1 MFNSNNSPSP
11 ISQPPENKPPVS
23 SFSLDNNPPEPPQ
36 DEVYVMPEKFHPQPA
51 KSSAGKPLIIALIIL
66 ILVAAATATYF
77 LYDMWQK
84 SQNGLALA
92 NQNLKVNNNQNQNQ
106 NQNQSQ
112 NENVNSNINNDLD
125 NNANTNLNA
134 ETNTNASTS
143 TPSGNIGA
151 YTAQTPPQISSDS
164 DNDGLTDAEESVVGS
179 SPIEQDSDK
188 DGFIDGQELAKG
200 YSPTAPGGGDSGK
213 LPAASFIAALSTN
226 FIKDNFKILYPKSW
240 PATTIPATNQ
250 VVITTNTGE
259 IIKISAR
266 DNNDRISAAN
276 WYLNNNPQASL
287 SQLKSVTADD
297 LSGVFSPNGL
307 AAYLAD
313 ADKNQLYSFEYM
325 MDANAQLRYPALFL
339 MIIKNFKPV
348 IGREATA
355 DWQAYDNT
363 ADGYS
368 VKYPTDWKTVV
379 VSDSIAGFAPITMAL
394 DYQWAIL
401 VFDASQ
407 KTKEDII
414 REMGS
419 QFAASRSESR
429 ENITLGNVAATKVV
443 VTTATIPSWYSESI
457 FIEKNNKTYQISN
470 GAINSDL
477 FEPFYRSFQL
487 ISNN

>member
-11 ISQPPENKPPVS
+11 ISQPPENKPPS
-23 SFSLDNNPPEPPQ
+23 PNFSLNNNPPEPLK

-66 ILVAAATATYF
+66 ILVVAATATYF

-92 NQNLKVNNNQNQNQ
+92 NQNLNVNNSQNQNQ
-106 NQNQSQ
+106 NENQ
-112 NENVNSNINNDLD
+112 NENVNSDINNSL
-125 NNANTNLNA
+125 NSNAEINLNA
-134 ETNTNASTS
+134 ETNTDISTS
-143 TPSGNIGA
+143 TPPENIGV
-151 YTAQTPPQISSDS
+151 YTAQIPPQISSDS
-164 DNDGLTDAEESVVGS
+164 DNDGLTDAEEAVVGS

-200 YSPTAPGGGDSGK
+200 YSPTAPAGDNGR
-213 LPAASFIAALSTN
+213 LPAASFIASLSTN
-226 FIKDNFKILYPKSW
+226 FIKDNFKILYPKNW
-240 PATTIPATNQ
+240 QATTIPATNQ

-266 DNNDRISAAN
+266 DNNDRVSAAN

-287 SQLKSVTADD
+287 SQLKSLTAGD

-313 ADKNQLYSFEYM
+313 ADKNRFYSFEYM
-325 MDANAQLRYPALFL
+325 MDANAQFRYPALFL
-339 MIIKNFKPV
+339 MVIKNFAPI
-348 IGREATA
+348 IGSETTA
-355 DWQAYDNT
+355 NWQAFSNEVNNYT
-363 ADGYS
+363 
-368 VKYPTDWKTVV
+368 VKYPKDWKTVTDNSNV
-379 VSDSIAGFAPITMAL
+379 VGFAPITMAL

-419 QFAASRSESR
+419 QFGQSRTENR
-429 ENITLGNVAATKVV
+429 ANITMGNIPATKVA
-443 VTTATIPSWYSESI
+443 VTTATIPSWYFESI
-457 FIEKNNKTYQISN
+457 FIEKNSKIYQISN

-477 FEPFYRSFQL
+477 FEPFYRSFQF
-487 ISNN
+487 IANN

>member
-1 MFNSNNSPSP
+1 MFNPNNSPSP
-11 ISQPPENKPPVS
+11 ISQPPENKPPS
-23 SFSLDNNPPEPPQ
+23 PNFSLNNNSPEPLK

-66 ILVAAATATYF
+66 ILVATATATYF

-92 NQNLKVNNNQNQNQ
+92 NQNLNVNNNQNQNQ
-106 NQNQSQ
+106 N
-112 NENVNSNINNDLD
+112 ENVNSNANNDL
-125 NNANTNLNA
+125 NNNSNANLNA
-134 ETNTNASTS
+134 EINTNASTS
-143 TPSGNIGA
+143 TPSESIGA
-151 YTAQTPPQISSDS
+151 YMAQTPPQISSDS

-213 LPAASFIAALSTN
+213 LPAASFITALSTN
-226 FIKDNFKILYPKSW
+226 FIKDNFKILFPKSW

-266 DNNDRISAAN
+266 DNNDHISATN

-287 SQLKSVTADD
+287 SQLKGLAAGD

-313 ADKNQLYSFEYM
+313 ANKNQLYSFEYM
-325 MDANAQLRYPALFL
+325 MDANTQLRYPALFL

-348 IGREATA
+348 IGNEVTA
-355 DWQAYDNT
+355 DWQTFSNESNNYT
-363 ADGYS
+363 
-368 VKYPTDWKTVV
+368 VKYPVAWKTVTDNSNV
-379 VSDSIAGFAPITMAL
+379 VGFAPITMATG
-394 DYQWAIL
+394 YQWAIL

-419 QFAASRSESR
+419 QFGVSRTENQ
-429 ENITLGNVAATKVV
+429 ENITIDNAPATKVV
-443 VTTATIPSWYSESI
+443 VTTATIPSWYFESI
-457 FIEKNNKTYQISN
+457 FIEKNSKIYQISN

-477 FEPFYRSFQL
+477 FEPFYRSFQF